1 VDERGDGHLK
11 LRARV
16 SGAVKSGGV
25 RQSSGALA
33 PWLKVSLGNGFWHD
47 AENGNRDIALPS
59 KVPMG
64 VVKSAQA
71 AAVLVLLY

>member
-1 VDERGDGHLK
+1 
-11 LRARV
+11 
-16 SGAVKSGGV
+16 
-25 RQSSGALA
+25 LA